1 MTESFRTHE
10 EAFHFLLEFTDYEK
24 VTKYKYD
31 LATFDLRRVE
41 DLMAAV
47 GSPHRAFRSV
57 HVAGTKGKGS
67 TAAMTQSILTA
78 AGFRAGLY
86 TSPHLCRVEER
97 MMVDGRMMSE
107 EEFVAVVNELVPYTR
122 AARQEKPN
130 ESPTYFELVTA
141 AGFRHFARA
150 GAQFAAIEVG
160 MGGRLDATNVITPEV
175 SVITR
180 VDFDHEDRLGHTLE
194 KIAGEKA
201 GIIKPN
207 IPVICAPQEAESL
220 ARIEQIAAERH
231 SPLALIGR
239 EVKLENVRTALNGN
253 APFCR
258 FDLATPARRYS
269 ALEVRL
275 LGTHQALNAAAAV
288 AALETLAARCGVAI
302 NEEAI
307 RRGLAATHIPARLE
321 YFPGRP
327 PLLLDGAHNPVS
339 VRALLEALDTAF
351 AGKRLVLLMGVSRD
365 KNVEEILRLMLPR
378 AGAVIFTKSD
388 SPRAAEPEFLAQ
400 MARDLFATPSTAC
413 EDAFEALERARS
425 LAGPDDLI
433 CATGSFFLAGMLR
446 PRLMASAPE

>member
-1 MTESFRTHE
+1 MIESFRTHD
-10 EAFHFLLEFTDYEK
+10 EAFKFLLEFTDYEK

-41 DLMAAV
+41 ELMAAV
-47 GSPHRAFRSV
+47 GNPHRAFRSV

-67 TAAMTQSILTA
+67 TAAMAQSILTA
-78 AGFRAGLY
+78 AGFRTGLY
-86 TSPHLCRVEER
+86 TSPHLSRVEER
-97 MMVDGRMMSE
+97 MTVDGRLMSE

-122 AARQEKPN
+122 AARAQRPN

-150 GAQFAAIEVG
+150 GAQFASVEVG

-201 GIIKPN
+201 GIIKPGV
-207 IPVICAPQEAESL
+207 PVICAPQEAESL
-220 ARIEQIAAERH
+220 RRIEEIAAERR
-231 SPLALIGR
+231 SPLTLIGR
-239 EVKLENVRTALNGN
+239 EVRLENVRTALNGD

-258 FDLATPARRYS
+258 FDLATPARRYA

-275 LGTHQALNAAAAV
+275 LGAHQALNAAAAV
-288 AALETLAARCGVAI
+288 AALETLAARCGVRIGAD
-302 NEEAI
+302 AV

-321 YFPGRP
+321 FFPGRP
-327 PLLLDGAHNPVS
+327 PVLLDGAHNPVS
-339 VRALLEALDTAF
+339 VRALLEALGTAF
-351 AGKRLVLLMGVSRD
+351 SGKRVVLLAGVSRD
-365 KNVEEILRLMLPR
+365 KNVEEILRLLLPR
-378 AGAVIFTKSD
+378 AAAVVFTKSD

-400 MARDLFATPSTAC
+400 MARDLFATPSTVC
-413 EDAFEALERARS
+413 EDAFEALACARG
-425 LAGPDDLI
+425 LAGPDDLL

-446 PRLMASAPE
+446 PRLLAAAPE